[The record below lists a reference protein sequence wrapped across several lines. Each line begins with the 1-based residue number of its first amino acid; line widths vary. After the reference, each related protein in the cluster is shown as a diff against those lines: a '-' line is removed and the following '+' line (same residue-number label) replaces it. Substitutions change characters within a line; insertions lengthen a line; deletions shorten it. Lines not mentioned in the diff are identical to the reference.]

1 MIERQFITMVLPSR
15 ESRDVEQTEGERGKR
30 TRQSRENR
38 CSFGVSILLKTD
50 AKSLSMVH
58 WEMQLV
64 TYLRDTSLVSERAM
78 TLHFGFSVTKEAF
91 AGI

>member
-1 MIERQFITMVLPSR
+1 M
-15 ESRDVEQTEGERGKR
+15 
-30 TRQSRENR
+30 
-38 CSFGVSILLKTD
+38 LKTD

-78 TLHFGFSVTKEAF
+78 TLHFGFSVTKKAF
-91 AGI
+91 RGI